1 MQLTVHL
8 AEREYAVED
17 EKGILLMESPAQKI
31 KMEHSLVT
39 ISKWEAKYHKS
50 FMNCK
55 NKTPE
60 EMEYYIRCM
69 IVDPDFGEPEDID
82 NFLIHR
88 ILTENDYYKR
98 ICAYLE
104 DKMCATYLRED
115 PDQKKNTEV
124 ITAELIYYWMV
135 KLEMPVELFEHWH
148 INRLLTEI
156 EVFGR
161 KDAPKKHRSMSSIM
175 RENNAL
181 NEARKK
187 QLGTRG

>member
-1 MQLTVHL
+1 M
-8 AEREYAVED
+8 
-17 EKGILLMESPAQKI
+17 
-31 KMEHSLVT
+31 
-39 ISKWEAKYHKS
+39 
-50 FMNCK
+50 
-55 NKTPE
+55 
-60 EMEYYIRCM
+60 
-69 IVDPDFGEPEDID
+69 
-82 NFLIHR
+82 
-88 ILTENDYYKR
+88 
-98 ICAYLE
+98 
-104 DKMCATYLRED
+104 
-115 PDQKKNTEV
+115 QKKNTEI
-124 ITAELIYYWMV
+124 ITAELVYYWMV